1 MTMATERELAAALA
15 AGLVGVEVRWGW
27 KALETAEAPPSLPLV
42 TLQRT
47 VASAAPY
54 ADMCVDQHPIADT
67 SVQVHVWTAE
77 YEAARTLNAQA
88 RAIVL
93 AAGGWALQTEVDEY
107 EPTFRAWRIAGD
119 YLSAGLAVE

>member
-1 MTMATERELAAALA
+1 MSTERELAAALA
-15 AGLVGVEVRWGW
+15 AGLAGVAVRWGW
-27 KALETAEAPPSLPLV
+27 KGLESAEQSPSLPLV

-47 VASAAPY
+47 MASAAPY
-54 ADMCVDQHPIADT
+54 MDMCEDQHPLADT
-67 SVQVHVWTAE
+67 SIQVHSWHAE

-93 AAGGWALQTEVDEY
+93 AAGGWALQAEIDQY
-107 EPTFRAWRIAGD
+107 EPSFRAWRIAGD